1 MQKESINN
9 INGNKIEQ
17 TLEKIQK
24 QVFHVQ
30 CKNKLSDSILNF
42 FTMAIGFFMFGC
54 IHAEIIFSE
63 NIKYYFYG
71 NIIIAGI
78 AQSLLGIYD
87 WHKGKSLSVLIDFC
101 FGLLFISWFFKYY
114 LIAKE
119 EIKQDDIYEGTLYII
134 WCLLTIII
142 IIAVKNKGI
151 IYSLDYLAVTVGF
164 VFIIV
169 DKYADKSWIKR
180 TYGYTFIVS
189 GIFFWVTGLLRLM
202 NTTLFHNT
210 FGLVKE

>member
-1 MQKESINN
+1 MEKNLDDVETGQITWKDVLKEFYPKFKLELDNA
-9 INGNKIEQ
+9 EQ

-24 QVFHVQ
+24 QVFHVK

-87 WHKGKSLSVLIDFC
+87 
-101 FGLLFISWFFKYY
+101 
-114 LIAKE
+114 
-119 EIKQDDIYEGTLYII
+119 
-134 WCLLTIII
+134 
-142 IIAVKNKGI
+142 
-151 IYSLDYLAVTVGF
+151 
-164 VFIIV
+164 
-169 DKYADKSWIKR
+169 
-180 TYGYTFIVS
+180 
-189 GIFFWVTGLLRLM
+189 
-202 NTTLFHNT
+202 
-210 FGLVKE
+210 